1 MEKQYIENNEKN
13 RKKINKKK
21 KKKKKKM
28 KELPFYNLIHQTSKK
43 QTLYQPNIQEKKIS

>member
-1 MEKQYIENNEKN
+1 MEKQYIENNEK
-13 RKKINKKK
+13 KKK
-21 KKKKKKM
+21 KK

>member
-1 MEKQYIENNEKN
+1 MKNGKNNIYKTMKKN
-13 RKKINKKK
+13 
-21 KKKKKKM
+21 KKM